1 MPFSCEQEQSIREQS
16 HNCFA
21 SLQGTQ
27 YHKVK
32 VLGGREESL
41 ENKGEVSRTWSQAK
55 RQILEPRCVIQMQ
68 IKPSACVGGG
78 GIYSP

>member
-1 MPFSCEQEQSIREQS
+1 MPFSCEQEQSIREQF

-27 YHKVK
+27 CHKVK
-32 VLGGREESL
+32 VPGGREESL
-41 ENKGEVSRTWSQAK
+41 ENKGEVLRTWRQVK
-55 RQILEPRCVIQMQ
+55 RQILEPRCIIQTKT
-68 IKPSACVGGG
+68 KPSACVGGG